1 MNSNLFVGG
10 SDELNETSLPIDPK
24 CVNTFY
30 LQGYEVK
37 AIQELSSKVDTLEKE
52 NNKLK
57 DIINQLF
64 EKVTRLENK

>member
-37 AIQELSSKVDTLEKE
+37 AIQELSSKVDALEKE
-52 NNKLK
+52 NEELK
-57 DIINQLF
+57 SRLT
-64 EKVTRLENK
+64 KLENK

>member
-10 SDELNETSLPIDPK
+10 SDELNENGLPIDPK

-52 NNKLK
+52 K
-57 DIINQLF
+57 
-64 EKVTRLENK
+64 

>member
-10 SDELNETSLPIDPK
+10 SDELNENGLPIDPK

-57 DIINQLF
+57 SRLT
-64 EKVTRLENK
+64 KLENKLSKM

>member
-10 SDELNETSLPIDPK
+10 SDELNENGLPIDPK

-52 NNKLK
+52 NDKLK
-57 DIINQLF
+57 SRLT
-64 EKVTRLENK
+64 KLENKLSKM

>member
-10 SDELNETSLPIDPK
+10 SDELNENGLPIDPK
-24 CVNTFY
+24 CVNIFY

-57 DIINQLF
+57 SRLT
-64 EKVTRLENK
+64 KLENKLSKM

>member
-37 AIQELSSKVDTLEKE
+37 AIQELSSKVDALEKE
-52 NNKLK
+52 NEELKSRLTKLEDK
-57 DIINQLF
+57 LS
-64 EKVTRLENK
+64 KM

>member
-57 DIINQLF
+57 SRLT
-64 EKVTRLENK
+64 KLENKLSKM

>member
-52 NNKLK
+52 NEELK
-57 DIINQLF
+57 SRLT
-64 EKVTRLENK
+64 KLENKLSKM

>member
-10 SDELNETSLPIDPK
+10 SDELNENGLPIDPK

-37 AIQELSSKVDTLEKE
+37 AIQELSSKVDALEKE
-52 NNKLK
+52 NKELK
-57 DIINQLF
+57 SRLTN
-64 EKVTRLENK
+64 LENKLSKM

>member
-52 NNKLK
+52 NEELKSRLTKLEDK
-57 DIINQLF
+57 LS
-64 EKVTRLENK
+64 KM

>member
-37 AIQELSSKVDTLEKE
+37 AIQELSSKVDALEKE
-52 NNKLK
+52 NKELKSKLTK
-57 DIINQLF
+57 
-64 EKVTRLENK
+64 LENKLSKI

>member
-52 NNKLK
+52 NDKLK
-57 DIINQLF
+57 SRLT
-64 EKVTRLENK
+64 KLENKLSKM

>member
-10 SDELNETSLPIDPK
+10 SDELNENGLPIDPK

-57 DIINQLF
+57 S
-64 EKVTRLENK
+64 RLTKL

>member
-30 LQGYEVK
+30 LHGYEVK
-37 AIQELSSKVDTLEKE
+37 AIQELSSKVDALEKE
-52 NNKLK
+52 NEELKSRLTKLEDK
-57 DIINQLF
+57 LS
-64 EKVTRLENK
+64 KM